1 MQAPQIEKLTQL
13 IQISPVLRADERE
26 AWLAMLPV
34 MNDKQASD
42 LESILMSKP
51 VSSNPQAQS
60 PVLSPV
66 RQQEK
71 MVMPQLR
78 HITNLPTNVP
88 FETAPAQEI
97 KNNIEDVK
105 PVTKLDVAQIIKH
118 QVEEKELPSGQD
130 HIPLELEAPHSKNI
144 EEIKRPIHQ
153 VIPQSDGVKA
163 ILERRNV
170 PLQKSSPFIPLD
182 ELLKQRHARMDLPVK
197 PLEPMTQS
205 HKSEAVNTGPSGN
218 QPLEK
223 LEDVSRCDLKNLQS
237 QGFSGINDWLVSQ
250 VRKYGYFQV
259 MLRFEKSPLYK
270 AYLEAGNT
278 MLLKNSSEYNKLPKE
293 IFEQIV
299 DLIKNMQVSQTK

>member
-13 IQISPVLRADERE
+13 IQISPVLRANERE

-51 VSSNPQAQS
+51 VSSNPQVQPPAPS
-60 PVLSPV
+60 PI

-88 FETAPAQEI
+88 FENSAPVVR
-97 KNNIEDVK
+97 NNFDDVK
-105 PVTKLDVAQIIKH
+105 PIAKLDVAQIIKH

-130 HIPLELEAPHSKNI
+130 YIPLEIEAPHPKNI
-144 EEIKRPIHQ
+144 EEIKRPVHQ
-153 VIPQSDGVKA
+153 AIPKSDGVKA
-163 ILERRNV
+163 IPERQNV
-170 PLQKSSPFIPLD
+170 PLQKQSPFIPLD
-182 ELLKQRHARMDLPVK
+182 ELLAQRHARMNLP
-197 PLEPMTQS
+197 PQALGTTTQS
-205 HKSEAVNTGPSGN
+205 HKLEAEVPLPANK
-218 QPLEK
+218 PLER
-223 LEDVSRCDLKNLQS
+223 LDDISRCDLESLKL
-237 QGFSGINDWLVSQ
+237 QGFSSINDWLVSQ

-270 AYLEAGNT
+270 AYLEAGNS
-278 MLLKNSSEYNKLPKE
+278 MLLKNSPEYGKFPKE